1 MTDRVAF
8 TVPQTDL
15 GSNPSSAT
23 GYVTLANQDL
33 SEPECFDLA
42 ADSKTSSGN
51 ADTGHPAP
59 SFKAPAVVPDG
70 QFKGI
75 SLSDHRGKYVV
86 LFHLLDITSVCP
98 TEIIA
103 FSDRVEKFKKLNCQ
117 VIGASVGSHLCHG
130 AWINTPRKEGG
141 LGPTNIPLASDP
153 SRTIA
158 RDYGGLKAESIS
170 FVGLFVI
177 DEKGILRQITL
188 NDLTIIRSVDE
199 TLRVVQAFQFT
210 DKHGEVCP
218 AGWTAGSDTMKPD
231 AHKSKECF
239 SKQK

>member
-1 MTDRVAF
+1 MAESRR
-8 TVPQTDL
+8 
-15 GSNPSSAT
+15 SA
-23 GYVTLANQDL
+23 LKRPKKIRLKAI
-33 SEPECFDLA
+33 
-42 ADSKTSSGN
+42 DSKKSSGN

-75 SLSDHRGKYVV
+75 SLSDHRGKYLVF
-86 LFHLLDITSVCP
+86 FHPLEVTFVCP

-103 FSDRVEKFKKLNCQ
+103 FSDRVENFKKLNCQ
-117 VIGASVGSHLCHG
+117 VIGASVGSHFCHG
-130 AWINTPRKEGG
+130 AWINTLRKEGG
-141 LGPTNIPLASDP
+141 LGPMNIPLASDP

-158 RDYGGLKAESIS
+158 QDYGGLTVESVS
-170 FVGLFVI
+170 FMGLFVI
-177 DEKGILRQITL
+177 DEKGIFHQITI
-188 NDLTIIRSVDE
+188 NNLTVIRSVHE

-218 AGWTAGSDTMKPD
+218 AGWTAGSDTVKPD

-239 SKQK
+239 SKRALGHYRVMAAV